1 MPKVYPKDTYEKR
14 NERKTFQ
21 IFLPLLNPD
30 CWEHLGSDHN
40 DHGVD
45 HAFEYIEKGEY
56 RGYRILSQLKSRTNP
71 EVRDGK
77 IVFDFP
83 VKTANYAVGCA
94 QPFLFFFVNLT
105 TREAY
110 YLPLQDYFIANKD
123 KMNALE
129 KNTGT
134 VRVFVPL
141 DNKVED
147 DELHEI
153 AKSQY
158 TLDDENRLRKVR

>member
-14 NERKTFQ
+14 NERKSFQ

-45 HAFEYIEKGEY
+45 HAFEYIEEGEY

-71 EVRDGK
+71 EVRD
-77 IVFDFP
+77 
-83 VKTANYAVGCA
+83 
-94 QPFLFFFVNLT
+94 
-105 TREAY
+105 
-110 YLPLQDYFIANKD
+110 D

-158 TLDDENRLRKVR
+158 TFDDENGLRKIR

>member
-1 MPKVYPKDTYEKR
+1 M
-14 NERKTFQ
+14 
-21 IFLPLLNPD
+21 
-30 CWEHLGSDHN
+30 
-40 DHGVD
+40 
-45 HAFEYIEKGEY
+45 
-56 RGYRILSQLKSRTNP
+56 
-71 EVRDGK
+71 
-77 IVFDFP
+77 
-83 VKTANYAVGCA
+83 
-94 QPFLFFFVNLT
+94 
-105 TREAY
+105 
-110 YLPLQDYFIANKD
+110 QDYFIANID

-158 TLDDENRLRKVR
+158 TFDDENGLRKIR